1 MIARP
6 KFNVFIAISL
16 DGYIAGPNDE
26 LDWLESERM
35 IIEGEDFGYKKFSSQ
50 MDVILMGKN
59 TYLKVS
65 GFPEWPYR
73 GKRLI
78 VYSTSL
84 TNVTQEGVEIFAG
97 SEQELINKLGN
108 EQVKNVYV
116 DGGITISNLLNIN
129 LIDSMIISVIPII
142 LGSGK
147 RLFNDIKTPHN
158 LELEST
164 KSYPNG
170 LVQLVY
176 SNGFG
181 ST

>member
-1 MIARP
+1 MITRP

-16 DGYIAGPNDE
+16 DGYIAGSNDE

-59 TYLKVS
+59 TYLKVLE
-65 GFPEWPYR
+65 FPEWPYKD
-73 GKRLI
+73 KRLI

-84 TNVTQEGVEIFAG
+84 TNATQAGVEIFSG
-97 SEQELINKLGN
+97 DVQELIDKFNN

-116 DGGITISNLLNIN
+116 DGGITISNLLNMN
-129 LIDSMIISVIPII
+129 LIDIMTISVIPII

-147 RLFNDIKTPHN
+147 KLFHDIEAAHN
-158 LELEST
+158 LKLEST
-164 KSYPNG
+164 KAYPNG

-176 SNGFG
+176 SNEKA
-181 ST
+181 S

>member
-1 MIARP
+1 MITRP
-6 KFNVFIAISL
+6 KFNVFIAMSL

-35 IIEGEDFGYKKFSSQ
+35 TIKGEDFGYKKFSSQ
-50 MDVILMGKN
+50 MDIILMGKN
-59 TYLKVS
+59 TYLKIS
-65 GFPEWPYR
+65 EFPEWPYKD
-73 GKRLI
+73 KRLI
-78 VYSTSL
+78 VYSTNL
-84 TNVTQEGVEIFAG
+84 TNATQEGVEIFAG
-97 SEQELINKLGN
+97 NEQELINKLNN

-129 LIDSMIISVIPII
+129 LIDAVTISVIPII

-147 RLFNDIKTPHN
+147 KLFNDIKAIHN
-158 LELEST
+158 LKLEST

-176 SNGFG
+176 YNEKTS
-181 ST
+181 